1 MPILTDKVAIVTG
14 AAQGLGAAYA
24 RALAAE
30 EAKVAIFDLQLEK
43 AERTTTDLP
52 GAIALEVD
60 VSDREAVR
68 RAVQQVKE
76 RLGRVDILINNA
88 AFVSTPASRT
98 KPWFELPQEDWE
110 RVVDVNLGGCFYG
123 CAAVAPIMIAQRS
136 GKIINISSSTFWSPP
151 PQLAH
156 YVATK
161 AGIIG
166 LTRALARELGRHGVT
181 VNAVAPG
188 LTRTEHTT
196 SVYGAEHFDRA
207 AAARALP
214 RIEDPQ
220 DVVGTVLYLCSPA
233 SNFVTGQTI
242 LVDGGQNFD

>member
-1 MPILTDKVAIVTG
+1 MPTLSGKAAIVTG

-30 EAKVAIFDLQLEK
+30 GARVAIFDLQRDRMRQVAGEIDGLS
-43 AERTTTDLP
+43 
-52 GAIALEVD
+52 LEVD

-68 RAVQQVKE
+68 QAVDQVHSQ
-76 RLGRVDILINNA
+76 LGHVDVLINNA
-88 AFVSTPASRT
+88 AFVSTEASRT
-98 KPWFELPQEDWE
+98 KPWYELPQQDWE
-110 RVVDVNLGGCFYG
+110 RVVNVNLGGCFYG
-123 CAAVAPIMIAQRS
+123 CAAVAPIMIAQGS
-136 GKIINISSSTFWSPP
+136 GKIVNVSSSTFWSPP

-166 LTRALARELGRHGVT
+166 LTRALARELGRHGVN

-188 LTRTEHTT
+188 LTRTEHTA
-196 SVYGAEHFDRA
+196 SVYSRDYFEKVATF
-207 AAARALP
+207 RALP
-214 RIEDPQ
+214 RVEETSDL
-220 DVVGTVLYLCSPA
+220 VGTVLFLCSPA
-233 SNFVTGQTI
+233 SDFMTGQTI